1 MSRNLRLEI
10 AYDGTSFHGWQ
21 IQPHLDTVQ
30 GQLTRAIGRI
40 VQAPVQV
47 HGSGRTDAGAHA
59 LAQVC
64 SFSCESLIPLP
75 NFRKAIN
82 SLLPPAIRLNSI
94 EEAPEN
100 FHARFDAQSKHYRYR
115 ILNSRDCSPFDHRFV
130 HHVPRSLDFVKL
142 SSAAEFLL
150 GEHDFSAFCDSQA
163 EAEFKVR
170 TVTNSFFVFDT
181 SRHLIEY
188 NVCANGFLHHM
199 VRNIVGTFLEVGR
212 GKLACEDLP
221 AILRSKNR
229 SNAGPTAPAKGLFLV
244 SVRY

>member
-21 IQPHLDTVQ
+21 IQPHLDTIQ
-30 GQLTRAIGRI
+30 GQLTRVIERI

-64 SFSCESLIPLP
+64 SFKCESLIPPP

-82 SLLPPAIRLNSI
+82 SLLPPAIRVNSI

-115 ILNSRDCSPFDHRFV
+115 IMTSGDCSPFDHRFV
-130 HHVPRSLDFVKL
+130 HHVPRPLDFVKL
-142 SSAAEFLL
+142 SAAAELLL
-150 GEHDFSAFCDSQA
+150 GEHDFSAFCDSQS
-163 EAEFKVR
+163 ETEFRVR
-170 TVTNSFFVFDT
+170 TLTNSFFVFDT
-181 SRHLIEY
+181 PRHLMEY

-199 VRNIVGTFLEVGR
+199 VRNIVGTLLEVGR

-221 AILRSKNR
+221 AILRSMNR
-229 SNAGPTAPAKGLFLV
+229 SNAGATAPAKGLFLV

>member
-10 AYDGTSFHGWQ
+10 AYDGTDFHGWQ
-21 IQPHLDTVQ
+21 IQPNLDTIQ
-30 GQLTRAIGRI
+30 GQLTRVIERI

-64 SFSCESLIPLP
+64 SFKTESLVPLT
-75 NFRKAIN
+75 NLRKAIN
-82 SLLPPAIRLNSI
+82 SLLPPAIRVNKI
-94 EEAPEN
+94 EEASEN
-100 FHARFDAQSKHYRYR
+100 FHARFDAQGKHYRYR
-115 ILNSRDCSPFDHRFV
+115 ILASSDCSPFDHRFV
-130 HHVPRSLDFVKL
+130 HHVPRKLDFVKL
-142 SSAAEFLL
+142 SRAAELLL
-150 GEHDFSAFCDSQA
+150 GEHDFSAFCDSQS
-163 EAEFKVR
+163 EVEFKVR

-181 SRHLIEY
+181 SRRLMEY

-199 VRNIVGTFLEVGR
+199 VRNIVGTLLEVGR
-212 GKLACEDLP
+212 GKLPCDDVL

>member
-10 AYDGTSFHGWQ
+10 AYDGTDFHGWQ
-21 IQPHLDTVQ
+21 IQPHLDTIQ
-30 GQLTRAIGRI
+30 GQLTRVIERI

-64 SFSCESLIPLP
+64 SFKSESLIPLP
-75 NFRKAIN
+75 NLRKAIN
-82 SLLPPAIRLNSI
+82 SLLPPAIRVNSI
-94 EEAPEN
+94 EEATEN
-100 FHARFDAQSKHYRYR
+100 FHARFDAQWKHYRYR
-115 ILNSRDCSPFDHRFV
+115 ILASQDCSPFDYRFA
-130 HHVPRSLDFVKL
+130 HHVPRPLDFLKL
-142 SSAAEFLL
+142 STAAELLL
-150 GEHDFSAFCDSQA
+150 GEHDFSAFCDSQS
-163 EAEFKVR
+163 EVEFKVR
-170 TVTNSFFVFDT
+170 TVTSSFFVFDT
-181 SRHLIEY
+181 SRHLMEY

-199 VRNIVGTFLEVGR
+199 VRNIVGTLLQVGR
-212 GKLACEDLP
+212 SKLPCDEVL